1 MSRHLSPLVCGLL
14 LLLLLLGALHC
25 QPAVA
30 ESPRYWLR
38 LDDLRLPR
46 PKSDVPTPVAKPAEP
61 ASADTERKPTPE
73 AAAADPPALMEPR
86 GLKIGGTYSALVIG
100 SQTPDEAHDSYQQ
113 AVNRLRLKWSYRL
126 SPAFNLKVEHDT
138 DLTAGNYLQTSLF
151 ARQKKA
157 PPQQY
162 LGEGSAWLD
171 RPTVYGT
178 QRFFRAYAK
187 ISSDVSD
194 LTVGRQRI
202 ALGTG
207 RFWSTLDMLNPINPL
222 QAERDEFVGVDAIL
236 AERSVGT
243 LSKIGLVYAPDPQR
257 RSDRWVAQYR
267 THFGETDLT
276 FTHGKYWSDHVTGI
290 DFATQWGDTGI
301 HGELAYTRADV
312 GSAYKKALLGFDY
325 AFANTLSV
333 SSEIY
338 YSDRSTEDQIA
349 QWTQNPQLA
358 LVQPPGGSYFGIAL
372 GYELTPLLKISTYLL
387 RNLKDG
393 SQVLYP
399 SISYAASNSINFMGG
414 AQFFSGS
421 GNSEFGAARNMY
433 FFRVQSFF

>member
-1 MSRHLSPLVCGLL
+1 MSRRLYPLVCGI
-14 LLLLLLGALHC
+14 LLGGLHC
-25 QPAVA
+25 QSALA
-30 ESPRYWLR
+30 ASPKYWLR

-46 PKSDVPTPVAKPAEP
+46 PKSDAPSPVEKPRAPLATETDRSPTPDAIPQDQPVLIEERSLNVAGSYK
-61 ASADTERKPTPE
+61 
-73 AAAADPPALMEPR
+73 
-86 GLKIGGTYSALVIG
+86 ALVIG
-100 SQTPDEAHDSYQQ
+100 SRTPDEANEAYQQ
-113 AVNRLRLKWSYRL
+113 AVNLLRLKLSYRM
-126 SPAFNLKVEHDT
+126 SPSINVKVEHDT
-138 DLTAGNYLQTSLF
+138 DLTVGSYLQTGF
-151 ARQKKA
+151 FGRQKNA
-157 PPQQY
+157 PAQQY

-171 RPTVYGT
+171 RPNVYGT

-187 ISSDVSD
+187 ISSAVTDI
-194 LTVGRQRI
+194 TVGRQRI

-222 QAERDEFVGVDAIL
+222 QADRDEFVGVDAIL
-236 AERSVGT
+236 VERNIGA
-243 LSKIGLVYAPDPQR
+243 LSKFGLVYAPDPER

-290 DFATQWGDTGI
+290 DFATQWGDAGI
-301 HGELAYTRADV
+301 HGELAHTRADV
-312 GSAYKKALLGFDY
+312 GSAYRKALLGFDY

-333 SSEIY
+333 SSEVY
-338 YSDRSTEDQIA
+338 YSDRSTQDQIA

-358 LVQPPGGSYFGIAL
+358 LVQAPGGAYFGVAV

-387 RNLKDG
+387 KNLKDS

-399 SISYAASNSINFMGG
+399 SITYAASNSTNFMGG
-414 AQFFSGS
+414 AQFFSGN
-421 GNSEFGAARNMY
+421 GNTEFGAASTMY